1 MGIAWKVG
9 ADDDGDIKDDL
20 GDIKD
25 DHGDIKDVENTE
37 NSPEYFDS
45 FQTSSLKTAVEE
57 EESNSLEK
65 EARVSC
71 GSVGSFG
78 SLAGEDVKDDK
89 DSRLF
94 SRRSKKASVCS
105 NMSAISISSE
115 QPYMALMSNLSRD
128 RKLSSLSSE
137 SYCDTRHMMSQSD
150 NTQ

>member
-9 ADDDGDIKDDL
+9 ADDDGDIKDDHC
-20 GDIKD
+20 DIKD

-57 EESNSLEK
+57 EESNSQEK

-94 SRRSKKASVCS
+94 RDKVRSS
-105 NMSAISISSE
+105 
-115 QPYMALMSNLSRD
+115 
-128 RKLSSLSSE
+128 
-137 SYCDTRHMMSQSD
+137 TG
-150 NTQ
+150 